1 MLRIWCINKSLGIT
15 EGELLG
21 GDEFWAKCWRCKSL
35 RVCRDDVEDVR
46 AYEVCR
52 DKASL
57 QESKLTF
64 IGMNESCTGPSGAY
78 ELR

>member
-1 MLRIWCINKSLGIT
+1 MSFEQNV
-15 EGELLG
+15 EG
-21 GDEFWAKCWRCKSL
+21 
-35 RVCRDDVEDVR
+35 VR